1 MTIAGND
8 PTAANR
14 VRLTRPNTLLSKLR
28 EAAEA
33 ARLLEMM

>member
-14 VRLTRPNTLLSKLR
+14 VRPNTLLSKLR

>member
-8 PTAANR
+8 PTAANP
-14 VRLTRPNTLLSKLR
+14 VRLTRPNTVLSKLR
-28 EAAEA
+28 EAHET